1 MRHQRRFH
9 IHQIIDIELDKLLKR
24 ISGLGYTLNLTNKAK
39 DFIADKGFDKQY
51 GARPLNRAI
60 QKYIE
65 DALAQE
71 IVNSQLTEGDTIIM
85 DLDEKNNELSI
96 KIKKG
101 KKTVEQF

>member
-1 MRHQRRFH
+1 
-9 IHQIIDIELDKLLKR
+9 LLKR

-65 DALAQE
+65 DALAQG

>member
-1 MRHQRRFH
+1 MK
-9 IHQIIDIELDKLLKR
+9 KLLSR
-24 ISGLGYTLNLTNKAK
+24 ISKLGYTLNLSKKAK

-71 IVNSQLTEGDTIIM
+71 IVNSKLSEGDIINM
-85 DLDEKNNELSI
+85 DLDEKSNELKI
-96 KIKKG
+96 KIKKR
-101 KKTVEQF
+101 KDTVE